1 MLLSKSASETIRCG
15 RAKGSRQVTQ
25 KRSGRRNSPRRSP
38 APLTQPV
45 IASTQASSSGAL
57 QSFVERT
64 APEVVAV
71 TYWFNPPAESTIHS
85 VTIKFVGRRLNV
97 TGLRKHGDEF
107 SHDETIDGIVAGSG
121 PVAVTVKI
129 RDVNPGEW
137 TVRANLLPVID
148 PKSHGQGSQ
157 PVISV
162 FPAAW
167 SWRHWRV
174 SAAPSAPVSTCLFPF
189 VRPPAVIL
197 GSWAVLVVT
206 GIVLALVTQ
215 SLVIST
221 AGLAMGHVLA
231 VSLFSVLGGVV
242 GGKAWYLVLHR
253 RNRRWDGWAVQGFV
267 TGFVL
272 VAPLLLLLLNV
283 PVGAFLDASAPALML
298 GLAIGRLG
306 CFFTGCCAGRPSA
319 SRWAVWSS
327 NRSVGVHRVP
337 TQLMESALVFLVGL
351 TSLGAVLRY
360 GPQHGTFF
368 VAAVAVYTLVR
379 QFLLRLRE
387 ERRQSEQGAPL
398 VAIAAGLILVIDLVV
413 VVLV

>member
-1 MLLSKSASETIRCG
+1 MIWCG
-15 RAKGSRQVTQ
+15 QAKGSRQVSQ
-25 KRSGRRNSPRRSP
+25 NRSGRRNPPRRSP
-38 APLTQPV
+38 STVTQQV
-45 IASTQASSSGAL
+45 IATKQASSSGAL
-57 QSFVERT
+57 QGFVERT

-71 TYWFNPPAESTIHS
+71 TYWFDPPAESAIHS
-85 VTIKFVGRRLNV
+85 ATIQFVGRRLNV
-97 TGLRKHGDEF
+97 TGLRKQGDEF
-107 SHDETIDGIVAGSG
+107 SHDEAIDGIVAGSG

-137 TVRANLLPVID
+137 TVRANLLPVKD
-148 PKSHGQGSQ
+148 PKSHGQGRQ
-157 PVISV
+157 AALPL
-162 FPAAW
+162 FPAVW

-174 SAAPSAPVSTCLFPF
+174 SAGPSAPVSTCLLPF
-189 VRPPAVIL
+189 VRPPAVVL
-197 GSWAVLVVT
+197 GSWAALVVT
-206 GIVLALVTQ
+206 GIVLALITQ
-215 SLVIST
+215 ALVIST

-253 RNRRWDGWAVQGFV
+253 RDRRWDGWGVQGFV

-272 VAPLLLLLLNV
+272 VAPPLLLLLRV

-327 NRSVGVHRVP
+327 NRSVGVHRIP

-398 VAIAAGLILVIDLVV
+398 VAIAAALILFIDLVAL
-413 VVLV
+413 VLV

>member
-1 MLLSKSASETIRCG
+1 MIWCG
-15 RAKGSRQVTQ
+15 QAKGSRQVSQ
-25 KRSGRRNSPRRSP
+25 KRSGRRNAPRRSP
-38 APLTQPV
+38 ATLTQPV
-45 IASTQASSSGAL
+45 IATTQASSSGAL
-57 QSFVERT
+57 QGFVERT

-71 TYWFNPPAESTIHS
+71 TYWFDPPAASAIHS
-85 VTIKFVGRRLNV
+85 ATIQFVGRRLNV
-97 TGLRKHGDEF
+97 TGLRKQGDEF
-107 SHDETIDGIVAGSG
+107 SHDEAIDGIVAGSG

-137 TVRANLLPVID
+137 TVRANLLPVKD
-148 PKSHGQGSQ
+148 PKSHGQGRQ
-157 PVISV
+157 PVIPV

-174 SAAPSAPVSTCLFPF
+174 SAGPSAPVSTCLLPF
-189 VRPPAVIL
+189 VRPPAVVL
-197 GSWAVLVVT
+197 GSWAALVVT

-215 SLVIST
+215 ALVIST
-221 AGLAMGHVLA
+221 VGLAMGHVLA

-253 RNRRWDGWAVQGFV
+253 RDRRWDGWAVQGFV

-272 VAPLLLLLLNV
+272 VAPPLLLRLSV

-298 GLAIGRLG
+298 GLAVGRLG

-327 NRSVGVHRVP
+327 NRSVGVHRIP

-360 GPQHGTFF
+360 GPQHGTIF

-398 VAIAAGLILVIDLVV
+398 VAIAAALILLIDLLAVA
-413 VVLV
+413 LV

>member
-1 MLLSKSASETIRCG
+1 VS
-15 RAKGSRQVTQ
+15 QN
-25 KRSGRRNSPRRSP
+25 RSGRRNPPRRS
-38 APLTQPV
+38 ASTVTQPV
-45 IASTQASSSGAL
+45 IATKQASSSGAL
-57 QSFVERT
+57 QGFVERT

-71 TYWFNPPAESTIHS
+71 TYWFDPPAESAIHS
-85 VTIKFVGRRLNV
+85 ATIQFVGRRLNV
-97 TGLRKHGDEF
+97 TGLRKQGDEF
-107 SHDETIDGIVAGSG
+107 SHDEVIDGIVAGSG

-137 TVRANLLPVID
+137 TVRANLLPVKD
-148 PKSHGQGSQ
+148 SKSHGQGRQ
-157 PVISV
+157 PVMPV

-174 SAAPSAPVSTCLFPF
+174 SAGSSAPVNTCLLPF
-189 VRPPAVIL
+189 VRPPAVVL
-197 GSWAVLVVT
+197 GSWAALVVT

-215 SLVIST
+215 ALVIST

-253 RNRRWDGWAVQGFV
+253 RDRRWDGWAVQGFV

-327 NRSVGVHRVP
+327 NRSVGVHRIP

-398 VAIAAGLILVIDLVV
+398 VAIAAGLILFIDLVV
-413 VVLV
+413 VMLV